1 MNETYKK
8 QVALLIRI
16 MPLVYKIKDF
26 AVHGGTAI
34 NLFIKDM
41 PRYSVDVDLT
51 YLPVKNREE
60 SIKEINNH
68 LSTLKQQIEKVIP
81 GIRIIHKSAVLKLQC
96 TFGGATVK
104 IEVNGIKR
112 GIIGEVEEKE
122 LCEKAQKEFKMSCVA
137 RIVPFS
143 SLYGGKIA
151 AALGR
156 QHPRDLFDYKY
167 MDVDSFDD
175 VKNGL
180 MFYLLGSDKPLLE
193 SLQPNPVNQKQAL
206 ENQFKGMSDVPFEYT
221 DFEIARKKLIEQVN
235 QNLSDTDKEFL
246 LSFENGNP
254 EWDKCCAGD
263 LSVYPAIQWKLKN
276 IRTLKDTNSSKFNE
290 GIEKLRKFLFENSK
304 DIKQADK

>member
-41 PRYSVDVDLT
+41 PRYSVDIDLT

-167 MDVDSFDD
+167 MEVESFDD
-175 VKNGL
+175 IKNGL
-180 MFYLLGSDKPLLE
+180 LFYLLGSDKPLLE

-246 LSFENGNP
+246 LSFEDGSP

>member
-1 MNETYKK
+1 
-8 QVALLIRI
+8 

-41 PRYSVDVDLT
+41 PRYSVDIDLT

-68 LSTLKQQIEKVIP
+68 LSTLKQQIEKAIP

-167 MDVDSFDD
+167 MEVESFDD
-175 VKNGL
+175 IKNGL
-180 MFYLLGSDKPLLE
+180 LFYLLGSDKPLLE

-246 LSFENGNP
+246 LSFEDGSP